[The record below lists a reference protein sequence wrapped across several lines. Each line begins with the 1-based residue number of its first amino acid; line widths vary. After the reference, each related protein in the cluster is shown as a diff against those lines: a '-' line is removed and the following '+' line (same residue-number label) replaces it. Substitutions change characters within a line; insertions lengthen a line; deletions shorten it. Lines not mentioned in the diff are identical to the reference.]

1 MIHRLALLL
10 LVALTGCAA
19 FPAIL
24 AGVAQGA
31 QLLGSALDLAET
43 GAEVYNARHPNQ
55 EREDAIRQ
63 ALAKSRAALVALNA
77 AVASGKAADDGDT
90 VAARKAA
97 LEAYE
102 QLRSLLDETG
112 VLGAVPAAGGAE
124 TAAPKPEP
132 LALPPVAAIEAAL

>member
-31 QLLGSALDLAET
+31 QLLGSVVDLAET
-43 GAEVYNARHPNQ
+43 GSEAYLARHPDQ
-55 EREDAIRQ
+55 GKTEAIGAAVRK
-63 ALAKSRAALVALNA
+63 ARAALVALNA
-77 AVASGKAADDGDT
+77 ALAAGEAADAGQTDK
-90 VAARKAA
+90 ARSEA
-97 LEAYE
+97 LRAYRE
-102 QLRSLLDETG
+102 LRALLDEMG
-112 VLGAVPAAGGAE
+112 VLGAVPPAGGAE